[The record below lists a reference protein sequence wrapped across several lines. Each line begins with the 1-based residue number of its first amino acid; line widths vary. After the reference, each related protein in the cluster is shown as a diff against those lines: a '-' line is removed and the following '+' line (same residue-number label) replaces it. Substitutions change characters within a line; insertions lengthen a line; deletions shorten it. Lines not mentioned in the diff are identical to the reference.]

1 MKMTE
6 EERMEGLKALGLITV
21 EIDELELEE
30 LRAGF
35 MNPRNRGKKRATP
48 EEEGELDWTGASEGD
63 IVFYRIVMRS
73 INRQRVPDRMR
84 ERLEDGAGVIEA
96 ALEEGYLPKWVL
108 RKFERWC
115 ELWYGKGASYGLLKA
130 KYGFPESIL
139 TWKDR

>member
-48 EEEGELDWTGASEGD
+48 EEEVEELDWTGANEEE
-63 IVFYRIVMRS
+63 VTFYRIVMTQL
-73 INRQRVPDRMR
+73 NRKRVPDKMR

-108 RKFERWC
+108 RKFERWV
-115 ELWYGKGASYGLLKA
+115 ELWYGPGNA

-139 TWKDR
+139 SWKDR